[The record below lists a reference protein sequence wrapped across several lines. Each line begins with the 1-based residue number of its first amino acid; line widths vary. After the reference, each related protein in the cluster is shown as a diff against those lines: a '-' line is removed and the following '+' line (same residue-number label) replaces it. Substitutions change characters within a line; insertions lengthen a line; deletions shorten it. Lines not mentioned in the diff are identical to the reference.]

1 MKKLLIIF
9 IGLVFFGSI
18 TAQTHTVK
26 QLQEN
31 AKVFM
36 QQGDFDN
43 AVASLLKARQTDP
56 LNMELLKNLSFA
68 YFLQRDFAKAI
79 ETGKIVIEMDDADQQ
94 AFQILGLSYKSIA
107 SYKEAN
113 KLYKVAL
120 NKFPKGGVMYNEY
133 GESLAL
139 EKNTKEA
146 IIQWEKG
153 IELDPNFS
161 GNYYNAIKF
170 YSDQQNYIRIILY
183 GELFVN
189 LESYSVKT
197 NEVKN
202 TLLVAYKNLFKAD
215 NKKLQLSATELSL
228 FEQKVI
234 AIFKE
239 VNSNTTNLTSAEQLT
254 EVKQLFLA
262 KWFTNGSISFPY
274 RLFDHWQYLATK
286 NMLSAYNQWLLAN
299 AFSENAFS
307 VWQQNHVDEFNQ
319 FQLFQQSRVFKISEA
334 QYYSK

>member
-1 MKKLLIIF
+1 MRKLLIIF
-9 IGLVFFGSI
+9 IGLVFFGSV
-18 TAQTHTVK
+18 TAQTLTVK

-31 AKVFM
+31 AKAFM

-43 AVASLLKARQTDP
+43 AVASLQKARQTDP
-56 LNMELLKNLSFA
+56 LNMELLKNLSFT

-94 AFQILGLSYKSIA
+94 AFQILGLSYKSLA

-113 KLYKVAL
+113 KLYKIAL
-120 NKFPKGGVMYNEY
+120 KKFPNGGVIYNEY

-139 EKNTKEA
+139 EKNTREA
-146 IIQWEKG
+146 INQWEKG
-153 IELDPNFS
+153 IQLDPNYS
-161 GNYYNAIKF
+161 GNYYNAIKY

-189 LESYSVKT
+189 LESYSAKT

-202 TLLVAYKNLFKAD
+202 TLLVAYKNLFKIVN
-215 NKKLQLSATELSL
+215 NKIQLSTTELSP
-228 FEQKVI
+228 FEQKVL

-239 VNSNTTNLTSAEQLT
+239 VNNNTTNLTSVEQLT
-254 EVKQLFLA
+254 EAKQLFLA
-262 KWFTNGSISFPY
+262 KWLTTEEINFPY

-319 FQLFQQSRVFKISEA
+319 FQLFQQSRVFKIPVA